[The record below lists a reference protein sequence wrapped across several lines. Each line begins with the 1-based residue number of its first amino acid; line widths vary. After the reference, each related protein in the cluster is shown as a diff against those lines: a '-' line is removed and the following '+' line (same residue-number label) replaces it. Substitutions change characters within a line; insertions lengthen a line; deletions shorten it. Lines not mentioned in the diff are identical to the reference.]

1 MALLAKLR
9 PCGAWRVGPDS
20 GDRLR
25 VDRILHSDTLY
36 SALTLAFMELGL
48 SEEWLS
54 ATASSDGGASAVRIA
69 SCFPFVDDVLFVAPP
84 DTMWPPQESLRIR
97 WQSARYIPTTAVAQ
111 LLSGKALVEEHWVVD
126 GVSECLLPVIRN
138 VPVSSPFRLA
148 LRSRAAVDR
157 MGAGVEPFQIAC
169 LEFSRGAGIWTAF
182 TFASAEVEALWAPR
196 VEGALRLLADSGL
209 GGERS
214 SGWGRFEQPEFA
226 RGEIGPLLFGGRY
239 RAPEE
244 VSGYWL
250 LSLFSPGAG
259 DSVDWQ
265 QGSYRVVTR
274 TGRVDRSGDKKRA
287 NQMVAEG
294 SVLVAA
300 GELQGTARNVA
311 PEGYAHPVYRA
322 GFALALPIG
331 KPKPPQA
338 QAAAPAKPK
347 AQQQQPAAAA
357 VVTPPALVA
366 EPEPAPAVAVVATEP
381 EVETAAVVETAV
393 ARIVDAPAEEA
404 TVTREEEKA
413 EAPKVETEPVEAPA
427 DAPPATADVA
437 AETKAEAAPEAAPAE
452 NEGAGE

>member
-48 SEEWLS
+48 SEEWLA
-54 ATASSDGGASAVRIA
+54 ATASAADGAPSGVRIA

-126 GVSECLLPVIRN
+126 GVSECLLPVVRN
-138 VPVSSPFRLA
+138 VAVSSPFRLA

-182 TFASAEVEALWAPR
+182 TFSSAEVEAVWAPR

-322 GFALALPIG
+322 GFAFALPIG

-338 QAAAPAKPK
+338 QAAAPAALAKPK
-347 AQQQQPAAAA
+347 AQQQPAAVVGTPPAPAAEPEEPAPAAA
-357 VVTPPALVA
+357 VVVA
-366 EPEPAPAVAVVATEP
+366 EP
-381 EVETAAVVETAV
+381 EVETAV
-393 ARIVDAPAEEA
+393 AHIVDAPADEVTVAGEEK
-404 TVTREEEKA
+404 KA
-413 EAPKVETEPVEAPA
+413 EAPKVESEPVEAPA
-427 DAPPATADVA
+427 ATEASAAPD
-437 AETKAEAAPEAAPAE
+437 APEAAPAE